1 MGEFRALWL
10 AQVLSVA
17 GDQLARVALT
27 LLVYDRTH
35 SSLLAA
41 ITFAASVVPSFI
53 GGITLSGLAD
63 RFPRRRVM
71 IACDLTRVV
80 LVAVMAVSGIPIA
93 VLVVLLFLVTLIGAP
108 FLSARAALYPD
119 LLTGDLYVLG
129 TAVTLTTL
137 QFAQVLGFAV
147 GGAVVGFFGVRVS
160 LLIDAATFALSALI
174 IFVWVR
180 SWPAVQAA
188 AARET
193 EAEADAESGGGL
205 LAGLRLVFTS
215 PALRIPML
223 LGWLAAFYNIPEGV
237 SAPLAA
243 ALGGGAVAVGLIL
256 AAPAFGATVGAIAF
270 SRFVAPAT
278 RVRWMIPL
286 AASACGVLVLFV
298 FRPPLPIALMVLVV
312 SRPLRLLPACRE
324 RFVCRRHS
332 GAAAQ
337 PGVWHRPR
345 RHESRPRCGHDRGG
359 GGGGALR
366 PGLRDSGQRRG
377 RCGCCYRYRLQ
388 PAPGA
393 LIGQRRRPVR
403 LGGQPQLLLRM
414 AGAPSCG
421 ARRMVGTTRGQPQ
434 LLLRMAGA
442 PWLCPADGRYD
453 SGSAPAAAA
462 HGGCSLVVPGG
473 WSVRRGQPQLLLRMA
488 GAPSL

>member
-1 MGEFRALWL
+1 VGEFRALWL

-205 LAGLRLVFTS
+205 LGGLRLVFTS

-243 ALGGGAVAVGLIL
+243 TLGGGAVAVGLIL

-312 SRPLRLLPACRE
+312 SGLFDCFQLAANASFVAATPARQ
-324 RFVCRRHS
+324 RSQAFGIAQGGMSLGQGVAMIVA
-332 GAAAQ
+332 GAAAERFS
-337 PGVWHRPR
+337 PDFVIAASGAVGAVAAIAIAF
-345 RHESRPRCGHDRGG
+345 SRPR
-359 GGGGALR
+359 
-366 PGLRDSGQRRG
+366 
-377 RCGCCYRYRLQ
+377 
-388 PAPGA
+388 
-393 LIGQRRRPVR
+393 
-403 LGGQPQLLLRM
+403 
-414 AGAPSCG
+414 
-421 ARRMVGTTRGQPQ
+421 AR
-434 LLLRMAGA
+434 
-442 PWLCPADGRYD
+442 
-453 SGSAPAAAA
+453 
-462 HGGCSLVVPGG
+462 
-473 WSVRRGQPQLLLRMA
+473 
-488 GAPSL
+488 